1 MDAVIPYVNSMDA
14 EWRMSYALN
23 AGGHVNEQQYFD
35 WGTLKYVLRGIEE
48 NMPFIK
54 NVFLI
59 VASESQIPDYVNRK
73 TVKIVFHED
82 FIPKEYL
89 PTFNSCTIEMFLWN
103 IHGLSEQFIYFNDD
117 TIPCNPIQKEQL
129 FTEDGRPVIQFNDTE
144 PKSKNARF
152 VRIIRNDNIICD
164 SSNHLLCPIHSITP
178 YLKSEYKSTF
188 EAFRYSFIGTIT
200 PTRSPYNTSQWAFA
214 IHLKM
219 QGLCSETGAPSF
231 KYGTTTEEQLYS
243 KDLSEYQIICIN
255 DYGYNAEYQE
265 ELLSML
271 AKKFPNHSQYEL

>member
-48 NMPFIK
+48 NMPFIE

-59 VASESQIPDYVNRK
+59 VASESQIPDYVNRE

-117 TIPCNPIQKEQL
+117 IIPCNPIQKEQL
-129 FTEDGRPVIQFNDTE
+129 FTEDGRPVIQFDDTE
-144 PKSKNARF
+144 IPNQQSRHS
-152 VRIIRNDNIICD
+152 RIVRNDNIICN
-164 SSNHLLCPIHSITP
+164 SSNFLLRPIHGICS
-178 YLKSEYKSTF
+178 YLKSEYKNTF
-188 EAFRYSFIGTIT
+188 ETFHYSFIGTIT
-200 PTRSPYNTSQWAFA
+200 PTRSNYNVSQWAFA
-214 IHLKM
+214 INLKM
-219 QGLCSETGAPSF
+219 QGLCSEMGAPSF
-231 KYGTTTEEQLYS
+231 KYGTTTEERIS
-243 KDLSEYQIICIN
+243 SEDLEKYQMVCIN
-255 DYGYNAEYQE
+255 DMGYDSDYQE
-265 ELLSML
+265 KLTVML
-271 AKKFPNHSQYEL
+271 NNKLPNKSIYEL